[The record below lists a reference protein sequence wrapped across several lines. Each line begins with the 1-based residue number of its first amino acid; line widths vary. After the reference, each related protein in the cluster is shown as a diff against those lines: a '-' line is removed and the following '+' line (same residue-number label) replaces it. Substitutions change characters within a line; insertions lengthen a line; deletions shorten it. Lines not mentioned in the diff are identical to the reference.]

1 MVRARHLLDAS
12 TLLLAAG
19 EEHPL
24 RAVCQDWLTAAAE
37 GRIQLEASVEAGQ
50 EYLFHRMRRVGAA
63 QAVREFEALD
73 VLMVWHRFDE
83 DILRRS
89 VALTGSGTIGGRD
102 AVHAA
107 TALVAGFTEIV
118 SADRDF
124 DAVPGLT
131 RRSPD
136 DLPAS

>member
-1 MVRARHLLDAS
+1 MTQVFIDSTVLLH
-12 TLLLAAG
+12 AAG
-19 EEHPL
+19 GDH
-24 RAVCQDWLTAAAE
+24 AAREGSTRWVGAGAA
-37 GRIQLEASVEAGQ
+37 GRIVLHASVEAGQ
-50 EYLFHRMRRVGAA
+50 EYLFHRMRRQGATR
-63 QAVREFEALD
+63 AVEEFRALEG
-73 VLMVWHRFDE
+73 LIVWHPFDE

-89 VALTGSGTIGGRD
+89 VALAATGTIGGRD

-107 TALVAGFTEIV
+107 TALAAGFTEIV

-136 DLPAS
+136 DPPAS